1 MWGHPVA
8 YSVYVLVVLVLA
20 YVLAFIDR
28 QILTLLAV
36 PMKADLGLSDLQLS
50 LLQGLSFA
58 LFLAIGGLPIGR
70 LVDRRQRTG
79 VLAAGVAA
87 WSLFTAAC
95 GLARSFTP
103 LFLARVGVGFGEATM
118 VPSAY
123 SLIGDLF
130 QGRRLG
136 LAIGLYNM
144 APYIGAGLALIL
156 GGLVLHHLPPDII
169 LPLLGNV
176 RGWQV
181 VFLLLGPVGLLMALW
196 VLSVREPARTG
207 VGAHAAP
214 AWAEVRAY
222 YRVHG
227 ISALGVN
234 LAGTFAAMALY
245 SLGTWA
251 PHLLARLHHMKP
263 LDIGQGLGW
272 RLMVFGAGGALLA
285 GILGDVLRR
294 RGWAQGRLMVM
305 VTGAAASCL
314 LLYPALYAPDGDS
327 ALAWLGPLIGCM
339 TLAIGSSPP
348 ALQEITPNRLR
359 GFQHAA
365 AALIATLLG
374 LGAGPSAVALVT
386 DKVLHDESRLDLS
399 LLLTLPAMLGVCIL
413 LALAVHRRYG
423 VSLAAM
429 SPPAGPAPSGKLSLS
444 EVGGS
449 ATT

>member
-1 MWGHPVA
+1 MPVA

-58 LFLAIGGLPIGR
+58 LFLAVGGLPIGR
-70 LVDRRQRTG
+70 LVDRRRRTA

-95 GLARSFTP
+95 GLARSFP
-103 LFLARVGVGFGEATM
+103 ALFLARVGVGFGEATM

-130 QGRRLG
+130 HGRRLG

-144 APYIGAGLALIL
+144 GPYVGAGLALIL
-156 GGLVLHHLPPDII
+156 GGLVLHHLPPDVV
-169 LPLLGNV
+169 LPLLGNL

-196 VLSVREPARTG
+196 VATVREPERTGAGART
-207 VGAHAAP
+207 AP
-214 AWAEVRAY
+214 NWAEVRAY

-227 ISALGVN
+227 VNALLVN

-245 SLGTWA
+245 SLGAWL
-251 PHLLARLHHMKP
+251 PHLLARIHHMKP
-263 LDIGQGLGW
+263 LDIGQGMGW

-285 GILGDVLRR
+285 GILGDLLRR
-294 RGWAQGRLMVM
+294 RGLVQGRLVVM
-305 VTGAAASCL
+305 IAGAAASCL
-314 LLYPALYAPDGDS
+314 LLYPALRAPDGAG

-359 GFQHAA
+359 GFQHAV

-374 LGAGPSAVALVT
+374 LGAGPSVVALVT
-386 DKVLHDESRLDLS
+386 DKVLRDESRLDLS
-399 LLLTLPAMLGVCIL
+399 LLLTLPAMLGACIV
-413 LALAVHRRYG
+413 LALIACRRYAT
-423 VSLAAM
+423 SLAAM
-429 SPPAGPAPSGKLSLS
+429 ASTDETVPAAGLSLS
-444 EVGGS
+444 GASGN